1 MSHIS
6 RVKTQMVEREFLIQA
21 LKDLGYSYEEGDLEI
36 KGTGG
41 KKALVAIKIKLR
53 LSFDIGFQK
62 NGDAYEI
69 VADWYGVR
77 GMKKKDFTEKVMQR
91 YAYIAARVKL
101 EEQGFTLVSEEI
113 GEKGKIHL
121 VLRRTA

>member
-6 RVKTQMVEREFLIQA
+6 HVKTQMVEKEFLTQA
-21 LKDLGYSYEEGDLEI
+21 LKDLGYSYEEGELEI

-41 KKALVAIKIKLR
+41 KKAHVAIKINLR
-53 LSFDIGFQK
+53 LSQDIGFQK

-77 GMKKKDFTEKVMQR
+77 RIKKKEFTEKVMQR
-91 YAYIAARVKL
+91 YAYVATKAKL
-101 EEQGFTLVSEEI
+101 EEQGFSLVSEEV

-121 VLRRTA
+121 VLRRAT

>member
-6 RVKTQMVEREFLIQA
+6 HVKTQMIEKEFLTQA

-41 KKALVAIKIKLR
+41 KKANVAIKINLR
-53 LSFDIGFQK
+53 LSLDIGLQK

-77 GMKKKDFTEKVMQR
+77 GIKKKEFSEKLMQR
-91 YAYIAARVKL
+91 YAYVATKAKL
-101 EEQGFTLVSEEI
+101 EEQGFSLVSEEV

-121 VLRRTA
+121 VLRRAA